1 MGFPG
6 GGKGR
11 ARIASHSDPADLP
24 KADLWK
30 VSYHGHPWQKY
41 GLIKNQPL
49 VISTKCKLVANVDSD
64 GSIHGSECTNAW
76 NHQLQLFP
84 VPSNQCHLLV
94 GQRFALDSGHTRLLQ
109 YAIGPSWNRQD
120 FLYPAILAI
129 GYCEKLQLPVVARD
143 FCPLVS
149 QGLPPRWRVRPQ
161 RASLPP
167 DMSGLVQRSDSSRVS
182 VIAWQS
188 LISKVSVMATSNH
201 RTPVQPVTNRASKNC
216 YLRHH
221 WDTTNWLQ
229 LAQHSV
235 VRGVTLMTAASYA
248 IKLSITMLSSFSWS
262 AKALNPPFLRSPTVA
277 HTAVDLSFCF
287 SKNSSLRQVAELQQ
301 GLDVRPKWQMTTKQ
315 IGNQLTCGTI
325 PIPPLHHYIKDII
338 SIPFYSHDPPRS
350 TCRSL
355 TLNQPVTAS
364 SDSSPC
370 CKLWRLGVSLARWSQ
385 VM

>member
-30 VSYHGHPWQKY
+30 VPCHRHPRQKY

-64 GSIHGSECTNAW
+64 GSIHGSKCTNAW

-129 GYCEKLQLPVVARD
+129 GYCVKIAASS
-143 FCPLVS
+143 CCK
-149 QGLPPRWRVRPQ
+149 GLLSSCFTGPSSTVKSSPTASFFTTWHVRACSAFRFIEGVCHSLAILDLKGVCHGHLKPQ
-161 RASLPP
+161 NPGSA
-167 DMSGLVQRSDSSRVS
+167 
-182 VIAWQS
+182 
-188 LISKVSVMATSNH
+188 
-201 RTPVQPVTNRASKNC
+201 VTNRASKNC

-262 AKALNPPFLRSPTVA
+262 AKALNPLRSPTVA
-277 HTAVDLSFCF
+277 T
-287 SKNSSLRQVAELQQ
+287 
-301 GLDVRPKWQMTTKQ
+301 
-315 IGNQLTCGTI
+315 QL
-325 PIPPLHHYIKDII
+325 
-338 SIPFYSHDPPRS
+338 
-350 TCRSL
+350 
-355 TLNQPVTAS
+355 
-364 SDSSPC
+364 
-370 CKLWRLGVSLARWSQ
+370 
-385 VM
+385 